1 MPEILICI
9 RDDGQNDYVRISKDP
24 NYQDDNKLMYVV
36 DWNDCMGDAFET
48 YNEAFVQFMEY
59 LERIIDNR
67 EECIFNNREDSRFF
81 RYKFDNTD
89 TIENYDYISS
99 YFLRINEKFI
109 NKDIRKKLIGYNLVL
124 CYSDKIYKFRKKQ
137 LLYKYSEYKYTNPE
151 TTLDITKLIELQ
163 DNTIYIMSLSMFNNI
178 KDTFKFKEIN
188 NKYNN
193 ISKGEQI
200 CKDILNELYP
210 NYKFTKLRPDWL
222 KNDLTQKNLELD
234 MYNKTLKIAV
244 EFNGE
249 QHYKFI
255 PYFHKDIETFEKQK
269 QRDRLKEEKCNQ
281 NNIKLICVPYY
292 LNNSEIK
299 EFIINKILIKN

>member
-9 RDDGQNDYVRISKDP
+9 HDDGQNDYVRISKDP

-36 DWNDCMGDAFET
+36 DWNDCMGNAFET

-67 EECIFNNREDSRFF
+67 EECIFNNREDSHFF
-81 RYKFDNTD
+81 RYKFDNTN
-89 TIENYDYISS
+89 TIENYNYISS
-99 YFLRINEKFI
+99 YFLRINKKFI
-109 NKDIRKKLIGYNLVL
+109 NKDIHKKLIRYNLVL
-124 CYSDKIYKFRKKQ
+124 CYSNKLNKFHRNQMCFEPVDKIF
-137 LLYKYSEYKYTNPE
+137 
-151 TTLDITKLIELQ
+151 D
-163 DNTIYIMSLSMFNNI
+163 IYIMSLSMFNNI

-244 EFNGE
+244 EFNGK
-249 QHYKFI
+249 QHYEFI
-255 PYFHKDIETFEKQK
+255 PYFHNDIETFEKQK

-292 LNNSEIK
+292 LNNNEIK
-299 EFIINKILIKN
+299 EFIKNNILI